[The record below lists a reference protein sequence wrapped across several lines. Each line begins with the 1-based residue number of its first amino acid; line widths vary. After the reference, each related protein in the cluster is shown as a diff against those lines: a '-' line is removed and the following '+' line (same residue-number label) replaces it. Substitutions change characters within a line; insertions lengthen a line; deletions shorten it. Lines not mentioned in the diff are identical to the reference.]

1 MHQFHDALVSFAERW
16 GINMKFKKTIIVT
29 CFVIIASLGLSLTGC
44 SNSSNDKTTENTS
57 DTDAKNTSNTD
68 AENTSDTDAKN
79 TSDTDAKNTSDTD
92 AENPYI
98 GTWVAT
104 VVEREGIEYD
114 AADAN
119 ASSVFTINADGTGTF
134 DAGDIKWE
142 IAEDR
147 LIITDSV
154 GDYYFTYKDGKV
166 LWELPI
172 DQEVA
177 TIYFEK
183 KK

>member
-57 DTDAKNTSNTD
+57 DTDAKNTS
-68 AENTSDTDAKN
+68 
-79 TSDTDAKNTSDTD
+79 DTD

-114 AADAN
+114 AAEAN

>member
-57 DTDAKNTSNTD
+57 Y
-68 AENTSDTDAKN
+68 
-79 TSDTDAKNTSDTD
+79 TDAKNTSDTD

-134 DAGDIKWE
+134 DPGNGGGDIKWE
-142 IAEDR
+142 LAEDR
-147 LIITDSV
+147 LKITDSV
-154 GDYYFTYKDGKV
+154 GDYYFTYKNGKV

>member
-57 DTDAKNTSNTD
+57 NTD

-114 AADAN
+114 AAEAN
-119 ASSVFTINADGTGTF
+119 ASFVLTLDADGTGTF
-134 DAGDIKWE
+134 DPGNGGGDIKWE
-142 IAEDR
+142 LAEDR
-147 LIITDSV
+147 LKITDSV
-154 GDYYFTYKDGKV
+154 GDYYFTYKNGKV

>member
-1 MHQFHDALVSFAERW
+1 
-16 GINMKFKKTIIVT
+16 MKFKKTIIVT

-57 DTDAKNTSNTD
+57 AKYTSNTD
-68 AENTSDTDAKN
+68 AENTI
-79 TSDTDAKNTSDTD
+79 DTD
-92 AENPYI
+92 AENTYI

-114 AADAN
+114 AAEAK
-119 ASSVFTINADGTGTF
+119 ASFVLTLDADGTGTF
-134 DAGDIKWE
+134 DPGNGGGDIKWE
-142 IAEDR
+142 LAEDR
-147 LIITDSV
+147 LKITDSV
-154 GDYYFTYKDGKV
+154 GDYYFTYKNGKV

>member
-1 MHQFHDALVSFAERW
+1 
-16 GINMKFKKTIIVT
+16 MKFKKTIIVT

-57 DTDAKNTSNTD
+57 Y
-68 AENTSDTDAKN
+68 
-79 TSDTDAKNTSDTD
+79 TDAKNTSDTD

-154 GDYYFTYKDGKV
+154 GDYYFAYKDGKV
-166 LWELPI
+166 LCELPI

>member
-57 DTDAKNTSNTD
+57 DTDA
-68 AENTSDTDAKN
+68 
-79 TSDTDAKNTSDTD
+79 
-92 AENPYI
+92 ENPYI

-114 AADAN
+114 AAEAN
-119 ASSVFTINADGTGTF
+119 ASFVLNLDADGTGTF
-134 DAGDIKWE
+134 DPGNGGGDIKWE
-142 IAEDR
+142 LAEDR
-147 LIITDSV
+147 LKITDSV
-154 GDYYFTYKDGKV
+154 GDYYFTYKNGKV

>member
-57 DTDAKNTSNTD
+57 AKYTSNTD
-68 AENTSDTDAKN
+68 AENTI
-79 TSDTDAKNTSDTD
+79 DTD

-114 AADAN
+114 AAEAN
-119 ASSVFTINADGTGTF
+119 ASFVLTLDADGTGTF
-134 DAGDIKWE
+134 DPGNGGGDIKWE
-142 IAEDR
+142 LAEDR
-147 LIITDSV
+147 LKITDSV
-154 GDYYFTYKDGKV
+154 GDYYFTYKNGKV

>member
-1 MHQFHDALVSFAERW
+1 
-16 GINMKFKKTIIVT
+16 MKFKKTIIVT

-114 AADAN
+114 AA
-119 ASSVFTINADGTGTF
+119 
-134 DAGDIKWE
+134 
-142 IAEDR
+142 
-147 LIITDSV
+147 
-154 GDYYFTYKDGKV
+154 
-166 LWELPI
+166 
-172 DQEVA
+172 
-177 TIYFEK
+177 
-183 KK
+183 

>member
-16 GINMKFKKTIIVT
+16 GIHMKFKKTIIVT

-57 DTDAKNTSNTD
+57 Y
-68 AENTSDTDAKN
+68 
-79 TSDTDAKNTSDTD
+79 TDAKNTSDTD

-114 AADAN
+114 AAEAN
-119 ASSVFTINADGTGTF
+119 ASFVLTLDADGTGTF
-134 DAGDIKWE
+134 DPGNGGGDIKWE
-142 IAEDR
+142 LAEDR
-147 LIITDSV
+147 LKITDSV
-154 GDYYFTYKDGKV
+154 GDYYFTYKNGKV

>member
-57 DTDAKNTSNTD
+57 Y
-68 AENTSDTDAKN
+68 
-79 TSDTDAKNTSDTD
+79 TDAKNTSDTD

-114 AADAN
+114 AAEAN
-119 ASSVFTINADGTGTF
+119 ASFVLTLDADGTGTF

>member
-57 DTDAKNTSNTD
+57 DTDAKNTS
-68 AENTSDTDAKN
+68 
-79 TSDTDAKNTSDTD
+79 DTD

-104 VVEREGIEYD
+104 GVEREGIEYD
-114 AADAN
+114 AAEAN
-119 ASSVFTINADGTGTF
+119 ASFVLTLDADGTGTF
-134 DAGDIKWE
+134 DPGNGGGDIKWE
-142 IAEDR
+142 LAEDR
-147 LIITDSV
+147 LKITDSV
-154 GDYYFTYKDGKV
+154 GDYYFTYKNGKV

>member
-1 MHQFHDALVSFAERW
+1 
-16 GINMKFKKTIIVT
+16 MKFKKTIIVT

-57 DTDAKNTSNTD
+57 NTDAENTSDTDAK
-68 AENTSDTDAKN
+68 NTSDTDAKN

-114 AADAN
+114 AAEAN
-119 ASSVFTINADGTGTF
+119 ASFVLTLDADGTGTF
-134 DAGDIKWE
+134 DPGNGGGDIKWE
-142 IAEDR
+142 LAEDR
-147 LIITDSV
+147 LKITDSV
-154 GDYYFTYKDGKV
+154 GDYYFTYKNGKV

>member
-1 MHQFHDALVSFAERW
+1 
-16 GINMKFKKTIIVT
+16 MKFKKTIIVT

-44 SNSSNDKTTENTS
+44 GNSSNDKTTENTS
-57 DTDAKNTSNTD
+57 Y
-68 AENTSDTDAKN
+68 
-79 TSDTDAKNTSDTD
+79 TD

-104 VVEREGIEYD
+104 VVERGGIEYD
-114 AADAN
+114 AAEAN

-134 DAGDIKWE
+134 DSGDIKWE

-177 TIYFEK
+177 TVYFEK

>member
-57 DTDAKNTSNTD
+57 AQYTSN
-68 AENTSDTDAKN
+68 
-79 TSDTDAKNTSDTD
+79 TD

-114 AADAN
+114 AAEAN
-119 ASSVFTINADGTGTF
+119 ASFVLTLDADGTGTF
-134 DAGDIKWE
+134 DPGNGGGDIKWE
-142 IAEDR
+142 LAEDR
-147 LIITDSV
+147 LKITDSV

>member
-57 DTDAKNTSNTD
+57 DTDAKNTS
-68 AENTSDTDAKN
+68 
-79 TSDTDAKNTSDTD
+79 DTD

-114 AADAN
+114 AAEAN
-119 ASSVFTINADGTGTF
+119 ASFVLTLDADGTGTF
-134 DAGDIKWE
+134 DPGNGGGDIKWE
-142 IAEDR
+142 LAEDR
-147 LIITDSV
+147 LKITDSV
-154 GDYYFTYKDGKV
+154 GDYYFTYKNGKV